1 MMRRS
6 QQCSRAFGSVKCGNQ
21 QILGAL
27 PQTGGTMRNRTVCYA
42 LVCLLLLPALSMPAT
57 AEDDPYLGAMNLTAT
72 VDSENE
78 TVALSWR
85 NIDTVNYQLLDALK
99 TTNYTVLRS
108 DEPITSASYMS
119 AETIAEHIRAC
130 LDTDQGGDCRAKAH
144 SYVFTI
150 PPGTDGR
157 YYYGIISLMAN
168 GTTGTNLSIGNAT
181 LAEPTT
187 EYGTPTSAPY
197 DLQATYNASTST
209 TELEW
214 IDLSRVDDSY
224 TVNHTTSVWSHAL
237 PAHRD
242 NWDNLSKVAVGENL
256 SSGQET
262 FTIHH
267 PAGTDQDRYYTVL
280 HTQNNQTDARL
291 LSGNTLTEA
300 IDEDNIGSV
309 LNGTLDL
316 QFNASL
322 NITSLNWS
330 GSVVE
335 DVNHTLHV
343 WRSSVAINNLSGE
356 HVEMLATLPASATH
370 YNHSVEAGVSGQFY
384 YAVTLRDHLMNDQT
398 QLDVAPS
405 GSVTETTLSQ
415 GENIVTNLQVAY
427 SDSVTMVSW
436 SDLSEHSEAKYS
448 VWRSSVGPITSSSL
462 NAGDALL
469 LGVVNATIEMFEHSV
484 SDATSEEAW
493 YAVTASASF
502 GTPGLIVQQTNL
514 SAGHNSMAAPV
525 LEDNIAP
532 TAPSVVTA
540 MYLNNGTVSIT
551 WTGTADA
558 NQTFWHVYRTGIDAT
573 EDQTGWALME
583 EVDNMGSMVH
593 TIHLE
598 SASSIGDRVHTV
610 YALGGVDASGNEI
623 TFSNWTLSSSVDEDR
638 ETPRM
643 HLQLVDENE
652 NIASSRW
659 YTGGEVSTFSHLQP
673 GTYAL
678 HLTSSEPLESL
689 DYIKNGIGTNMI
701 MSMNQ
706 GQASLTLSETIANV
720 TYAFTALDLNG
731 NTITFTSHFC
741 TSCLIEN
748 TELEVEAP
756 ADEADEVAPVDTT
769 KVSDSTESGQDINM
783 MLVGLSSLLG
793 LLLVVSFLG
802 RKKNH
807 APSNLSGL
815 PTQQEEKWTERY
827 IREN

>member
-1 MMRRS
+1 
-6 QQCSRAFGSVKCGNQ
+6 
-21 QILGAL
+21 
-27 PQTGGTMRNRTVCYA
+27 MRNRTVCYA
-42 LVCLLLLPALSMPAT
+42 LVCLLLLPAFSMPAA

-72 VDSENE
+72 VDSDNE

-108 DEPITSASYMS
+108 DEPITSASYMQ
-119 AETIAEHIRAC
+119 AETIAEHIQAC
-130 LDTDQGGDCRAKAH
+130 LETDQGGDCRAKSH
-144 SYVFTI
+144 SYVYAI

-157 YYYGIISLMAN
+157 YYYGIISLMSN
-168 GTTGTNLSIGNAT
+168 GTIGTNLSVGNAT

-197 DLQATYNASTST
+197 DLQATYDASTST

-224 TVNHTTSVWSHAL
+224 DVNHTTSVWSHAL

-242 NWDNLSKVAVGENL
+242 TWDNLTKMTMAENL
-256 SSGQET
+256 SSDQET
-262 FTIHH
+262 LTIHH

-316 QFNASL
+316 QFNASI

-343 WRSSVAINNLSGE
+343 WRGSVAITNLSSE
-356 HVEMLATLPASATH
+356 HVEMLATLPAFATH

-398 QLDVAPS
+398 QLDLAPS
-405 GSVTETTLSQ
+405 GSVMETTLSQ
-415 GENIVTNLQVAY
+415 GENIVTNLQVTYA
-427 SDSVTMVSW
+427 DSQTIVSW
-436 SDLSEHSEAKYS
+436 TDLFEHSEAKYS
-448 VWRSSVGPITSSSL
+448 VWRSSVGPITSASVE
-462 NAGDALL
+462 AGDAIL
-469 LGVVNATIEMFEHSV
+469 LGVVNATVELFEHSV
-484 SDATSEEAW
+484 SDATSEDAW

-502 GTPGLIVQQTNL
+502 GTPGLIVQQTNF

-525 LEDNIAP
+525 LEDNLAP
-532 TAPSVVTA
+532 IAPSVVTA

-551 WTGTADA
+551 WTGTADE
-558 NQTFWHVYRTGIDAT
+558 NQTVWHVYRTGIDST
-573 EDQTGWALME
+573 EDQTRWVLMD

-598 SASSIGDRVHTV
+598 SASSEGDNVHTV
-610 YALGGVDASGNEI
+610 YALGGADGSGNDI
-623 TFSNWTLSSSVDEDR
+623 TFSDWTLSSSVDEDR
-638 ETPRM
+638 EPPRV
-643 HLQLVDENE
+643 HVQLIDENE

-678 HLTSSEPLESL
+678 HLTSSEPLASL
-689 DYIKNGIGTNMI
+689 DFIKNGIGANMI

-731 NTITFTSHFC
+731 NTITFTAHFC

-748 TELEVEAP
+748 SEPEVVVP
-756 ADEADEVAPVDTT
+756 VDDDDEVAPVDMT
-769 KVSDSTESGQDINM
+769 KNTDSSKSGQDLNM

-793 LLLVVSFLG
+793 LLLVVTFFG
-802 RKKNH
+802 RKKSH
-807 APSNLSGL
+807 VPSNLTDL